1 MKFLTFDQIKAQLRL
16 DDQQA
21 TDEHDL
27 LVLYGEAAEDV
38 VLDLI
43 RRPLYNVMQV
53 YGHVPKR
60 LMQASLLIV
69 AQSYQHREPASSQN
83 LSVIPYSLDML
94 LKPFMRLDGEELP
107 LDPVLLYVADYYGKR
122 LVSSNGKYIVTQH
135 QFEQ

>member
-16 DDQQA
+16 DDAQA
-21 TDEHDL
+21 AEEHDL
-27 LVLYGEAAEDV
+27 LEMYGEAAEDT

-43 RRPLYNVMQV
+43 RRPLYNVVQV

-60 LMQASLLIV
+60 LVQASLLIV

-83 LSVIPYSLDML
+83 LSIIPDSLDML
-94 LKPFMRLDGEELP
+94 LKSFIRLGGEELP

-122 LVSSNGKYIVTQH
+122 MVSSNGKYIVTQH
-135 QFEQ
+135 QF